1 MCDSKR
7 KPIYSED
14 WLEKCANCTH
24 KKELIVNKR
33 EVIDAVICKLLM
45 ANGGLIYEEEY
56 RPTICPEV

>member
-33 EVIDAVICKLLM
+33 EVIDAVIV
-45 ANGGLIYEEEY
+45 NY
-56 RPTICPEV
+56 